1 MLVLCV
7 LSACSAAPSQRPV
20 SGQVS
25 PDSATPDAS
34 TTSSANPLPSAPP
47 LPAPVTLVVDTDA
60 APDDLVAIAF
70 LVAAPSVE
78 IAAITVTG
86 SGEVRCE
93 AGLRIVLGL
102 LDRLSAPEIPVACG
116 PETPTAGDHAFP
128 PGFRENAERA
138 AGLDLPDS
146 TREPIGDAV
155 TLLADAFAEDAAVRL
170 LTLGPLTNV
179 AIALDADPSLAS
191 RIDSIWIMGGA
202 VDVPGNVAGSPD
214 VVSDNTAAEWN
225 VYVDPTALATVLAAG
240 APVRL
245 VSLDGTN
252 QVPVRSEL
260 ASEVIAARGATP
272 AFDVLAELFAKN
284 DYMTGG
290 DYYLWDA
297 LAAIFAVGHEPGS
310 FADAHIEVDTAD
322 GTTSGATRRVD
333 GAPNASYL
341 TEVDPDAAEEILLG
355 TLAGS

>member
-1 MLVLCV
+1 MVVVLCI
-7 LSACSAAPSQRPV
+7 LAAC
-20 SGQVS
+20 
-25 PDSATPDAS
+25 AT
-34 TTSSANPLPSAPP
+34 TTSSADALQSNPPP
-47 LPAPVTLVVDTDA
+47 PAPVTLVVDTDV

-93 AGLRIVLGL
+93 SGLRIVVGL
-102 LDRLSAPEIPVACG
+102 LDRLDAPEIPVACG
-116 PETPTAGDHAFP
+116 PEAPTSGDHAFP

-146 TREPIGDAV
+146 TREPTGDAV
-155 TLLADAFAEDAAVRL
+155 TLLADAFAEDAGVRL

-214 VVSDNTAAEWN
+214 VVSENTAAEWN
-225 VYVDPTALATVLAAG
+225 VYVDPSALATVLSAG

-252 QVPVRSEL
+252 QVPVRSEF
-260 ASEVIAARGATP
+260 ASDVIARRGASP
-272 AFDVLAELFAKN
+272 ALDVLAELFAEN

-290 DYYLWDA
+290 EYYLWDP
-297 LAAIFAVGHEPGS
+297 LAAIFAIGHEPGS
-310 FADAHIEVDTAD
+310 FTDAQLEVDTTE
-322 GTTSGATRRVD
+322 GSTSGATRRVE
-333 GAPNASYL
+333 GEPNARYL
-341 TEVDPDAAEEILLG
+341 TEVDPDAAEAILLG
-355 TLAGS
+355 TLAGK

>member
-1 MLVLCV
+1 MLLLCV
-7 LSACSAAPSQRPV
+7 LSACAAPPST
-20 SGQVS
+20 G
-25 PDSATPDAS
+25 SANPDAS
-34 TTSSANPLPSAPP
+34 TTSSADPLPSAPP
-47 LPAPVTLVVDTDA
+47 PPAPVTLVVDTDV

-102 LDRLSAPEIPVACG
+102 LDRLDAPEIPVACG

-146 TREPIGDAV
+146 TREPVGDAV

-179 AIALDADPSLAS
+179 AIAIDADPSLAS

-202 VDVPGNVAGSPD
+202 VDVSGNVAGSPG

-225 VYVDPTALATVLAAG
+225 VYVDPTALETVLAAG

-252 QVPVRSEL
+252 QVPVRSEF
-260 ASEVIAARGATP
+260 ASEVIAARGASP
-272 AFDVLAELFAKN
+272 AFDVLAELFAEN
-284 DYMTGG
+284 DYMSGG
-290 DYYLWDA
+290 EYYLWDP
-297 LAAIFAVGHEPGS
+297 LAAIFAVGHEPGT
-310 FADAHIEVDTAD
+310 FTDARLEVDTAE
-322 GTTSGATRRVD
+322 GPTSGATRRVD

-341 TEVDPDAAEEILLG
+341 TEVDPDAAEAILLG
-355 TLAGS
+355 TLAGR

>member
-1 MLVLCV
+1 MLALCL
-7 LSACSAAPSQRPV
+7 LSACATAPSAQP
-20 SGQVS
+20 SA
-25 PDSATPDAS
+25 DSATPNA
-34 TTSSANPLPSAPP
+34 TITSSADSLPSAPP
-47 LPAPVTLVVDTDA
+47 LPAPVRLVVDTDV

-70 LVAAPSVE
+70 LVAAPSIE

-86 SGEVRCE
+86 TGEVRCE

-102 LDRLSAPEIPVACG
+102 LDRLDAPEIPVACG

-146 TREPIGDAV
+146 TREAVGDAM
-155 TLLADAFAEDAAVRL
+155 TLLADAFADDAAVRL

-202 VDVPGNVAGSPD
+202 VDVPGNVAGSPGVD
-214 VVSDNTAAEWN
+214 SDNTVAEWN

-252 QVPVRSEL
+252 QVPVRPEF
-260 ASEVIAARGATP
+260 ASEVIAARGASP
-272 AFDVLAELFAKN
+272 ALDVLAELFAEN

-290 DYYLWDA
+290 GYYLWDP
-297 LAAIFAVGHEPGS
+297 LAAIFAVGHQPGA
-310 FADAHIEVDTAD
+310 FTDARIEVDT
-322 GTTSGATRRVD
+322 GEGPTSGATRRVD

-341 TEVDPDAAEEILLG
+341 TEVDPDAAEAILLG
-355 TLAGS
+355 TLAGR